1 MARYQVDK
9 SRYEELLIGTTI
21 TNCSIGSEE
30 IVLDPHSDRDL
41 ILIIDKTGSFWR
53 IRNSDTIIGSAH
65 MVLPTTATK
74 QSFDDDE
81 LDSYAQLETRL
92 EEANKTINDSITGK
106 KIVEIKVADFDLM
119 LQFVDGII
127 FEVFKSKDLE
137 DNLPNVSLLTGI
149 KD

>member
-9 SRYEELLIGTTI
+9 SRYEELLVGTTI
-21 TNCSIGSEE
+21 TSCSIGYEE
-30 IVLDPHSDRDL
+30 ILIDTDSDMDL
-41 ILIIDKTGSFWR
+41 VLIIDKTGSFWR
-53 IRNSDTIIGSAH
+53 IRNSDTIIVSAH
-65 MVLPTTATK
+65 TVTPTTATK

>member
-30 IVLDPHSDRDL
+30 IMLDTDSDRDL

-53 IRNSDTIIGSAH
+53 IRNSDTIIGSAYT
-65 MVLPTTATK
+65 VTPTTSTK
-74 QSFDDDE
+74 QTFDDDE
-81 LDSYAQLETRL
+81 LDSYAQLEKRL

-106 KIVEIKVADFDLM
+106 KIVEIRVDDFDLM
-119 LQFVDGII
+119 VQFVDGII
-127 FEVFKSKDLE
+127 FEVFKSKNLE